1 MKHQATDVR
10 ELHTLCIKPAA
21 SALTPGPAVPVIVP
35 AAPAIP
41 VLGPAKTTIAPDP
54 SPTILLPAQP
64 TPTVASAG
72 VVQGAAAVAVTAAYE
87 FPPAAAEVL
96 PNDVE
101 ILPAVAAA
109 PSSGRRGRG
118 RQAGMLAP
126 VSSGPA
132 DQSDPGKSSTTA
144 TYRSLLPYYLICFVE
159 DGC

>member
-1 MKHQATDVR
+1 MLRTGFWGPHRGATWLR
-10 ELHTLCIKPAA
+10 SKRR
-21 SALTPGPAVPVIVP
+21 SVIVP

-41 VLGPAKTTIAPDP
+41 VLGPAKTTTASDP
-54 SPTILLPAQP
+54 NLTILLPAQP
-64 TPTVASAG
+64 TPTMASAG

-126 VSSGPA
+126 VSNHY
-132 DQSDPGKSSTTA
+132 
-144 TYRSLLPYYLICFVE
+144 YRII
-159 DGC
+159 